1 MPHRHF
7 IVNKPAGMISQFINN
22 RTRKK
27 KLLSE
32 LHDFPN
38 GTMAIGR
45 LDSKTEGLLLLTTD
59 GRESARITGASIEKE
74 YWAQL
79 DGIITDE
86 AIERLEKGVTIGIEG
101 TLYSTKTAK
110 AKRISDSSQIPH
122 SEFKIRSERHG
133 PTSWISIT
141 LTEGKFKQVRKMTAA
156 VGFPT
161 LRLVRVRIGKLH
173 LGDLNVGATLEVTQL
188 KV

>member
-59 GRESARITGASIEKE
+59 GRESARN
-74 YWAQL
+74 
-79 DGIITDE
+79 
-86 AIERLEKGVTIGIEG
+86 R
-101 TLYSTKTAK
+101 
-110 AKRISDSSQIPH
+110 RH
-122 SEFKIRSERHG
+122 S
-133 PTSWISIT
+133 
-141 LTEGKFKQVRKMTAA
+141 V
-156 VGFPT
+156 
-161 LRLVRVRIGKLH
+161 LH
-173 LGDLNVGATLEVTQL
+173 
-188 KV
+188 